1 MRLNL
6 WSRKGLINFEYV
18 IDKESQLPMVFINA
32 IQGDYKGDFKGT
44 ALKIDTKITTRLSFE
59 EIIKLLYAIK
69 NKSDINFMRDNV
81 NRNINFKF
89 EDTYCLISMNKVG
102 VKIEA
107 IVLYEFLMFGLNIAK
122 NQIKLMEVGRP
133 NVDNNNN
140 NNSND
145 EVANKPEF
153 KTLEIGLD

>member
-44 ALKIDTKITTRLSFE
+44 ALKTDTKITTKLSFE

-89 EDTYCLISMNKVG
+89 EDTYCIISMNKVG
-102 VKIEA
+102 VKIET
-107 IVLYEFLMFGLNIAK
+107 IVLYEFLMFGLNVAK

-140 NNSND
+140 NSSD
-145 EVANKPEF
+145 EVTNKQEF

>member
-6 WSRKGLINFEYV
+6 WSKKGLINFEYV
-18 IDKESQLPMVFINA
+18 IDKESQLPMIFVNA

-44 ALKIDTKITTRLSFE
+44 ALKIDTKITSKLSFE

-89 EDTYCLISMNKVG
+89 EDSYCLISMNKVG
-102 VKIEA
+102 VKIES
-107 IVLYEFLMFGLNIAK
+107 IVLYEFLMFGLNVAK
-122 NQIKLMEVGRP
+122 NQIKLMEVGRST
-133 NVDNNNN
+133 VDNN

-145 EVANKPEF
+145 EKVEF
-153 KTLEIGLD
+153 KALEIGLD